1 MPAQEIKTLSDVQR
15 LIAAT
20 LRRASDSTIDAK
32 AAQGLAAAIIADL
45 KAGGI
50 KLVRSRPA

>member
-1 MPAQEIKTLSDVQR
+1 MPAQQVKTVSDVQR

-20 LRRASDSTIDAK
+20 LRRASGPTMDDK
-32 AAQGLAAAIIADL
+32 AARSLAAAIIADL
-45 KAGGI
+45 KAGGV